1 MSTKS
6 DVLSAVI
13 NCYRQKILAKFN
25 TTTITEAVSV
35 AAKYYWWSKV
45 KGDCFPINWYYYTRD
60 PDTGEWNDTPEVTSY
75 DSYDE
80 SIKNAIGGNPIYRYG
95 VRYQL
100 VGGPLQRVSSLVQ
113 DASGNTVISIN
124 YTAVWYLSEAR
135 WLGSGNYDM
144 GWGSGVGGWDI
155 PVPAQHIRSIEC
167 HSGPQADLSP
177 LPSGS
182 ASYGYLGCGEW
193 KVTADEMDQVRYVN
207 DAWTATV
214 DKTGLEKRST
224 STIEEPPAQ
233 GGDELY
239 SL

>member
-6 DVLSAVI
+6 DVLTAVI

-35 AAKYYWWSKV
+35 PSKYYWWSKV
-45 KGDCFPINWYYYTRD
+45 RGGCFPINWYYYTKD
-60 PDTGEWNDTPEVTSY
+60 ADTGEWNETPEVTSY
-75 DSYDE
+75 DSYNE
-80 SIKNAIGGNPIYRYG
+80 LIKDAIGGNPIYRYA

-100 VGGPLQRVSSLVQ
+100 VGGPLQRESSLVQ

-144 GWGSGVGGWDI
+144 GSGNGVGGWDI
-155 PVPAQHIRSIEC
+155 PVPAQRIQSVEC
-167 HSGPQADLSP
+167 HSGNINSEFF
-177 LPSGS
+177 PSGS
-182 ASYGYLGCGEW
+182 TSYGYLGCGEW
-193 KVTADEMDQVRYVN
+193 KVTADEMDQVRYVT
-207 DAWTATV
+207 DTWTANM
-214 DKTGLEKRST
+214 DKTGLGKRST
-224 STIEEPPAQ
+224 STIEEPPVQ
-233 GGDELY
+233 EDEELY

>member
-6 DVLSAVI
+6 DVLTAVI

-35 AAKYYWWSKV
+35 PSKYYWWSKV
-45 KGDCFPINWYYYTRD
+45 QGGCFPINWYYYTRD
-60 PDTGEWNDTPEVTSY
+60 PDTGEWNEIPEVTSY
-75 DSYDE
+75 DGYDA
-80 SIKNAIGGNPIYRYG
+80 SIKSAIGGNPIYRYG

-100 VGGPLQRVSSLVQ
+100 VGGPLRRVSSLVQ
-113 DASGNTVISIN
+113 NASGNTVMSIK

-144 GWGSGVGGWDI
+144 GSGSGVGGWDM
-155 PVPAQHIRSIEC
+155 PVPAKHIQLVEC
-167 HSGPQADLSP
+167 HSQTDLFP
-177 LPSGS
+177 TGA

-207 DAWTATV
+207 DAWTVTM

-224 STIEEPPAQ
+224 SAIEEPPVQ
-233 GGDELY
+233 EEEELY